1 MRSTRNQRMRPE
13 DQLSANALNL
23 EESAPAVTQSWH
35 IAQQARSRR
44 QQPGVTATLDRRNV
58 SLAHQEESDSD
69 EWDPVTLATS
79 WPRDPATVAR
89 VLNNWKRVINR
100 LDLLLTHA
108 ARERMVRRW
117 DETRFDANQG
127 YAVPTPKVKPKPKA
141 KRAQRREDLVYI
153 GRALPP
159 NTSRRT
165 PFPTTPELCRSSDGT
180 PHTQYLK
187 ATGGKR
193 ADGTLTYS
201 WLCQNC
207 GSRFERTD
215 LQNAT
220 DGEGAVHAVQARAG
234 PLQPRSA
241 AQDLAAQAVQS
252 SGMANHLEQYHAAL
266 RQVEALGVQQ
276 QLAAAQQVEQQ
287 RHVADVY
294 DMASMDDRMN
304 DGTGTYDQ
312 LTTTVFPDVD
322 PNDQSL

>member
-1 MRSTRNQRMRPE
+1 MRN
-13 DQLSANALNL
+13 ANALNL
-23 EESAPAVTQSWH
+23 EETAPGVTQSWE
-35 IAQQARSRR
+35 IAHQARGRR
-44 QQPGVTATLDRRNV
+44 PTPGVTAAPSRRSV
-58 SLAHQEESDSD
+58 SLAHQEENTDSD
-69 EWDPVTLATS
+69 EWDPVTLAMS

-89 VLNNWKRVINR
+89 VVIKR

-165 PFPTTPELCRSSDGT
+165 PFPVTPDLCRSSDGT

-241 AQDLAAQAVQS
+241 ALDLVAQATQS

-266 RQVEALGVQQ
+266 RQAEALGVQS

-304 DGTGTYDQ
+304 DGTGTYEQ